1 MTLFVDRTCRSTYFQ
16 KHTEDTMAFD
26 FNQECLQFSDAVEG
40 QGLSFPV
47 PEKGLPEVQRKRKR
61 TIFSHAQLSE
71 LECAFMA
78 TPYPDITLR
87 ERLAAITLLP
97 ESKIQVWFQNRRARS
112 IKSGRLSKSV
122 RKSPEADSRLSSLP
136 SSEPPRLNSNVTPS
150 GTPGMWSRQSQHC
163 ASLGDR
169 QVRPGWLKQD
179 MGSWSLIPPQP
190 TLPPPP
196 MSPDLPEALPWTPS
210 QPQQPG
216 TLSLTF
222 PSGHK
227 QDNPFQKNWR
237 DYFNQGLT
245 SALALRSVATKP
257 TCAHSGRYASMV
269 DQVVPMQSQQAYWES
284 QGKMQYQTPAHP
296 QTSLGDISDIIYS
309 AAVVTN
315 LVDV

>member
-1 MTLFVDRTCRSTYFQ
+1 
-16 KHTEDTMAFD
+16 MAFD
-26 FNQECLQFSDAVEG
+26 FHQECLQLSDAVEG
-40 QGLSFPV
+40 QGLCIAV
-47 PEKGLPEVQRKRKR
+47 PEKGLPEIQRKRKR
-61 TIFSHAQLSE
+61 TIFSRAQLSE
-71 LECAFMA
+71 LECAFVA

-136 SSEPPRLNSNVTPS
+136 SSEPPRLNSSVTPS
-150 GTPGMWSRQSQHC
+150 GTPGMWSRQSQHG
-163 ASLGDR
+163 ASLGDL
-169 QVRPGWLKQD
+169 QVRPGCLKQD
-179 MGSWSLIPPQP
+179 MGSWSQIPLQP
-190 TLPPPP
+190 TPPPPPP
-196 MSPDLPEALPWTPS
+196 MSPDLPEALPQMPS

-216 TLSLTF
+216 TLSVPFL
-222 PSGHK
+222 SGQK
-227 QDNPFQKNWR
+227 QADSFQKNWR

-245 SALALRSVATKP
+245 SALALRSVVTKP
-257 TCAHSGRYASMV
+257 TCAHSGRYGSMSV
-269 DQVVPMQSQQAYWES
+269 DQVVPMQSQHVYWES
-284 QGKMQYQTPAHP
+284 QGKTQYQTSTHP